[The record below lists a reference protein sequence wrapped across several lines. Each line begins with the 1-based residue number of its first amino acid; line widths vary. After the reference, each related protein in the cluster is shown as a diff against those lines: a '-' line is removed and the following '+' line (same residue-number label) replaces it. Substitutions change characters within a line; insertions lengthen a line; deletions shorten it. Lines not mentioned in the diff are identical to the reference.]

1 MNGSKNKEQNK
12 KSTVTKEFRAMGT
25 DVVIDIVAQNPDE
38 RGVLWDTIRSM
49 FEEYEEVFS
58 RFRTSSELSQL
69 NARCGERVK
78 VSTLLFTAIKSA
90 CAFYDDTYGYF
101 DPRIIETLEGVGYDQ
116 DFHGGGVGSQGMMR
130 LTKIEG
136 SLYDDITMDDMA
148 HTVMIKKRI
157 DLSGI
162 AKSITL
168 KAVAQFLSDADIHDF
183 IVDAGGDMVI
193 SGKSDMGQKWKIGL
207 EDIADE
213 KLLLALTETCLATSG
228 ITRRQW
234 CIGEHKCHHLINPKI
249 DGAFSFDILSITVVD
264 DDIITADVWAKTLF
278 LMGNEG
284 QNYAQE
290 NNIAAIFLTA
300 NKKIY
305 ATKKIKENLL

>member
-1 MNGSKNKEQNK
+1 MSKREVK
-12 KSTVTKEFRAMGT
+12 KFTVSTEFRAMGT
-25 DVVIDIVAQNPDE
+25 DVTIDVVTQTPDHAKI
-38 RGVLWDTIRSM
+38 LCDTVRSM

-69 NARCGERVK
+69 NQRCGERMD
-78 VSTLLFTAIKSA
+78 VSALLFSAITSA
-90 CAFYDDTYGYF
+90 CSFYDQTNGYF
-101 DPRIIETLEGVGYDQ
+101 DPRIIGTLEGIGYDQ
-116 DFHGGGVGSQGMMR
+116 DFHGGGVGSQKAIQ
-130 LTKIEG
+130 LAKIKG
-136 SLYDDITMDDMA
+136 SLHDDIILDPA
-148 HTVMIKKRI
+148 SRTVVIKEKI

-168 KAVAQFLSDADIHDF
+168 KAAAQFLRDADVHDF

-193 SGKSDMGQKWKIGL
+193 AGNSGTGQNWQIGL

-213 KLLLALTETCLATSG
+213 KLLLGLSDVSLATSG

-234 CIGEHKCHHLINPKI
+234 HVGEKKVHHLINPKI
-249 DGAFSFDILSITVVD
+249 DGEFSFEILSITVID

-278 LMGNEG
+278 LMGDEG
-284 QNYAQE
+284 KNYAQE
-290 NNIAAIFLTA
+290 NNIAALFLES

-305 ATKKIKENLL
+305 ATKKIKQNIL